1 MGFWFII
8 FLARNFV
15 VLCVTDHYDAIAFDY
30 DDNMSC
36 FQIPIVD
43 IIKHHVPLKKTD
55 QILDIGGGTG
65 IYLQLLRREFD
76 MEKPGVC
83 IDPSLKM
90 LQVAMKRDGI
100 IPIHSTAGE
109 FLAAPNYPLDI
120 VMMIGCVHHFQDP
133 AAIFSN
139 LAKYMSDEGT
149 CIIARHCPPTSIFFS
164 AFRDKWTPYDDKKL
178 CKIIDSNNLNHKIF
192 MWKKPVELSKLSW
205 YKSLRGRYASC
216 LSLLTDEEIEEGI
229 RELEGKFGA
238 EEIFKLDI
246 DIVVIIVTKR
256 KATV

>member
-1 MGFWFII
+1 
-8 FLARNFV
+8 
-15 VLCVTDHYDAIAFDY
+15 
-30 DDNMSC
+30 MSC
-36 FQIPIVD
+36 FWIPIVD
-43 IIKHHVPLKKTD
+43 IIKHYVPLKKTD

-76 MEKPGVC
+76 VEKPGVC
-83 IDPSLKM
+83 VEPNLKM
-90 LQVAMKRDGI
+90 LQVAMKRDCI

-120 VMMIGCVHHFQDP
+120 VMIIDCIHHFQDP
-133 AAIFSN
+133 SAIFSN

-149 CIIARHCPPTSIFFS
+149 CVIAQHCPPTSIFFS

-178 CKIIDSNNLNHKIF
+178 CKIIDSSNLNHKF
-192 MWKKPVELSKLSW
+192 SMWKKPVELSKLSW
-205 YKSLRGRYASC
+205 YKNLRGRYASP
-216 LSLLTDEEIEEGI
+216 LSQLTDEEIEEGI

-238 EEIFKLDI
+238 EEIFKFDLDI
-246 DIVVIIVTKR
+246 IIIIITKR